1 MHYNDY
7 INELLIL
14 NLILLIFTF
23 LFISKKYI
31 IIFFFIFPFLLH
43 NIKNDDDEYEY
54 TNCQKPT
61 KENPYMNYDNNVT
74 KKKACSY
81 YKSKNLIEK
90 YTKFKI
96 FDLFY
101 NQKNNLNFFLNGFYT
116 KPITTYFHNYLPLMK
131 WSYNKSTKK
140 NIINKLNI
148 TSYLNYNDNDNINIL
163 TNNYNTYDLEYIKYN
178 NYINKLNDNFIK

>member
-1 MHYNDY
+1 MYYKNY

-14 NLILLIFTF
+14 NFILLIFTF
-23 LFISKKYI
+23 LFINKKYI
-31 IIFFFIFPFLLH
+31 IIFFFIFPFLLY
-43 NIKNDDDEYEY
+43 NVKNDDDNNNY
-54 TNCQKPT
+54 NKCQKPT
-61 KENPYMNYDNNVT
+61 KENPYMNYDNNIT
-74 KKKACSY
+74 KKKACPY

-148 TSYLNYNDNDNINIL
+148 TSYLNDNNDNND
-163 TNNYNTYDLEYIKYN
+163 NTYNLEYIKYN